1 MFFHKLHN
9 LTTEVYNLRRRILR
23 NPICGGFPPLPPYL
37 NRVVGAEPV
46 SHSRGETRR
55 APSSTGRRQAPR
67 HRARD
72 DAESLTTHHMT
83 EGRARERGGEKTQQG
98 EDRKGGTEREKL
110 SSRLVRGG
118 VHASPA
124 RLDSARLSGGLT
136 HRTMMPP
143 QVFGQWRGETRGL
156 GCGDRGNRWGGAPLP
171 AQTGEA

>member
-1 MFFHKLHN
+1 M
-9 LTTEVYNLRRRILR
+9 R
-23 NPICGGFPPLPPYL
+23 NPTCGGFPPLPPYL

-72 DAESLTTHHMT
+72 DAESRTTHHMT
-83 EGRARERGGEKTQQG
+83 EGRARESGGGKPSRGKTEK
-98 EDRKGGTEREKL
+98 EERKERSCHRALYGAECT
-110 SSRLVRGG
+110 
-118 VHASPA
+118 PA
-124 RLDSARLSGGLT
+124 RLDSTRLGSARLSGGLT

-156 GCGDRGNRWGGAPLP
+156 GCGDRGNRWWGGGAPLP

>member
-23 NPICGGFPPLPPYL
+23 NPTCGGFPPLPPYL

-72 DAESLTTHHMT
+72 DAESRTTHHMT
-83 EGRARERGGEKTQQG
+83 KGRARERGGKKPSRGKTEK
-98 EDRKGGTEREKL
+98 EERKERSCHRALYGAECT
-110 SSRLVRGG
+110 
-118 VHASPA
+118 PA
-124 RLDSARLSGGLT
+124 RLDSARLGSAQRGTHSPDHDAASGLRAVAGRDE
-136 HRTMMPP
+136 RTG
-143 QVFGQWRGETRGL
+143 VR
-156 GCGDRGNRWGGAPLP
+156 
-171 AQTGEA
+171 